1 MKVLVSCPEVI
12 TSVLFVCLS
21 VCLFVSPSVARISQ
35 TILVRF
41 SSKLVEGLTIDQGP
55 TIKFWSNLV
64 ENWMRNV
71 KSVSKLLR
79 VAGINKIYF
88 HDCAHYYSYII
99 IIYKQVELTKNN
111 GLGSSIVYRIEWS

>member
-1 MKVLVSCPEVI
+1 MSCPEVI

-71 KSVSKLLR
+71 KSVSKLLG
-79 VAGINKIYF
+79 VAEINKICF
-88 HDCAHYYSYII
+88 HDCAHYYTYII